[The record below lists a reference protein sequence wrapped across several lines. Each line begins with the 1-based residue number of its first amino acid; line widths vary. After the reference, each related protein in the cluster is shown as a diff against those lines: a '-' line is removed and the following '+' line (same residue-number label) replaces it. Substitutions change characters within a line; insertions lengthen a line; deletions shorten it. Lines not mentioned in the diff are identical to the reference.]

1 VELYSEPVKG
11 PKPFSDD
18 MVTSNSVRAFLRSSS
33 NESSKT
39 ALGSGGGLSGS
50 KKSTHIS
57 AGAEL
62 LYSGL
67 RSSVGRVF
75 EFRDLGVYSG

>member
-1 VELYSEPVKG
+1 MELYSEPVKG
-11 PKPFSDD
+11 PKSFSDD
-18 MVTSNSVRAFLRSSS
+18 IVTSNSVRAFLRSSS